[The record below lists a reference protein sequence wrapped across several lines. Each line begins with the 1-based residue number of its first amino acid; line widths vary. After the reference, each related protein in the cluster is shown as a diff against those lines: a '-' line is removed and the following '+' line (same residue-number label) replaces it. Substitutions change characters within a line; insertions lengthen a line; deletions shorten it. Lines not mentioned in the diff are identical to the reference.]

1 MILEISVAIIAFFVV
16 VFVIGLLIV
25 LFQIRRTAIEAEKL
39 LDTTRQHIAPLSHDL
54 AIIFNDVKKI
64 VESIKGQVE
73 KVDEGVS
80 DLREAARRISEFEKM
95 LQEKLEKPIV
105 EFSALFTAIAKL
117 LRSLVDFW
125 KR

>member
-1 MILEISVAIIAFFVV
+1 MILEISVAIIAFFIV

-39 LDTTRQHIAPLSHDL
+39 LDTTRQHITPLSHDL

-64 VESIKGQVE
+64 VHSIQSQIE